1 MLARGLRVQVARLL
15 RSVPDHC
22 LDSLEALLGTFLETA
37 TCRTAQLHWDLGALC
52 EGGELGGLLLGQG
65 TLLAW
70 PLGALG
76 VGRVPRRVLL
86 ALLLHHGPALRH
98 VVGHLMHFLFSYA
111 LALVLS

>member
-15 RSVPDHC
+15 WRVPDHC

-37 TCRTAQLHWDLGALC
+37 TCRTAQLHWDLEQHIDYNLILGLDLGALC

-65 TLLAW
+65 ALLAW

-76 VGRVPRRVLL
+76 VGRVPDNHTIYYTGCPKKR
-86 ALLLHHGPALRH
+86 
-98 VVGHLMHFLFSYA
+98 Y
-111 LALVLS
+111 

>member
-22 LDSLEALLGTFLETA
+22 LDSLEALLGTLLETA
-37 TCRTAQLHWDLGALC
+37 TCRTAQLHWDLEQHIDYNLILGLDLGALC
-52 EGGELGGLLLGQG
+52 QGGELGGLLLGQG

-76 VGRVPRRVLL
+76 VGRVPDNHTMAMTISVDV
-86 ALLLHHGPALRH
+86 HC
-98 VVGHLMHFLFSYA
+98 V
-111 LALVLS
+111 